1 MSNFG
6 RDFHSDSGTL
16 KLEER
21 ENRADVVK
29 SLCCKILEQFLGHL
43 EYDPKG
49 CHDLA
54 VNISQIIRNEVKRAL
69 DGKYK
74 IVSTVRIG
82 PLQSEGFNIASRC
95 LWRPDTDS
103 SANSVFKNSS
113 IFAVASVFWILHD

>member
-1 MSNFG
+1 MTNFG
-6 RDFHSDSGTL
+6 RDFHCNSGTL
-16 KLEER
+16 RLEER
-21 ENRADVVK
+21 ENRADMVK
-29 SLCCKILEQFLGHL
+29 HLCYKILEQFLGHL
-43 EYDPKG
+43 EYNPKK

-54 VNISQIIRNEVKRAL
+54 VSVSQIIRNEVKRAL
-69 DGKYK
+69 TGHYK

-113 IFAVASVFWILHD
+113 IFAVASVFWVLQD